1 MATQKARFVKR
12 KMTKREK
19 NEAMWGWL
27 FVFPTMLGLIVLN
40 FYPILY
46 TIYQS
51 FFKTGDFGR
60 GNIFVGLNNYMPITS
75 PFLPKPSISSVRRKN
90 SK

>member
-1 MATQKARFVKR
+1 MATQKARSVK
-12 KMTKREK
+12 KMMTKKEK

-46 TIYQS
+46 TIYPS
-51 FFKTGDFGR
+51 F
-60 GNIFVGLNNYMPITS
+60 
-75 PFLPKPSISSVRRKN
+75 SSE
-90 SK
+90 